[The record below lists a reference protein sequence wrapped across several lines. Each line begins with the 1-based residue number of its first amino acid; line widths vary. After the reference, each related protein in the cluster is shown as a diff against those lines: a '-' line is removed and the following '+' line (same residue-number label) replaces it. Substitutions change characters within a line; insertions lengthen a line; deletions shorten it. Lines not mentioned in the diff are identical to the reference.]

1 MTILLH
7 GCSFS
12 SGWGFETTSKS
23 WAGILTKKMQ
33 VKVTNLA
40 KTSASNQDIFLSVMK
55 TKNLDHD
62 MRLVQW
68 TALNR
73 ITVSPSPVNEK
84 VILSWNDKF
93 LSESLPGI
101 QRHELEN
108 FTKVLT
114 LLNQDWKHFFD
125 LVDMIEVLQQ
135 DTRTYFINGVLPW
148 NQEFFNLEWNLPFQ
162 RKNIFLESLLQT
174 DQFDDEQLE
183 ILLQKVIQARNR
195 IDASRWV
202 NLTQSWDSSK
212 IDTISS
218 EDLHPGPHTQGLFAE
233 QVLEFLLNSTS

>member
-1 MTILLH
+1 
-7 GCSFS
+7 
-12 SGWGFETTSKS
+12 
-23 WAGILTKKMQ
+23 
-33 VKVTNLA
+33 
-40 KTSASNQDIFLSVMK
+40 MK
-55 TKNLDHD
+55 TKNLGHD

-93 LSESLPGI
+93 LAESLPGI

-162 RKNIFLESLLQT
+162 QKNIFLESLLQT

-195 IDASRWV
+195 IDASRWI

-218 EDLHPGPHTQGLFAE
+218 KDPHPGPHTQRLFAE